1 MAYLR
6 NIFSAR
12 PSRYLVRYHLRLKL
26 PFGSLVAFQQYD
38 GGIFGDYTLLVHGI
52 GPHILV
58 WRLPEGSCWMLRII
72 VVVFALI
79 AAAYLLLRLARE
91 LGKAD
96 MDWRGIAFVAGF
108 VVLAFYLRHLTE
120 IGGLG

>member
-1 MAYLR
+1 
-6 NIFSAR
+6 
-12 PSRYLVRYHLRLKL
+12 
-26 PFGSLVAFQQYD
+26 
-38 GGIFGDYTLLVHGI
+38 
-52 GPHILV
+52 
-58 WRLPEGSCWMLRII
+58 MLRIV

-96 MDWRGIAFVAGF
+96 MDWRGIVFVAGF
-108 VVLAFYLRHLTE
+108 VAIAFYLRHVTE